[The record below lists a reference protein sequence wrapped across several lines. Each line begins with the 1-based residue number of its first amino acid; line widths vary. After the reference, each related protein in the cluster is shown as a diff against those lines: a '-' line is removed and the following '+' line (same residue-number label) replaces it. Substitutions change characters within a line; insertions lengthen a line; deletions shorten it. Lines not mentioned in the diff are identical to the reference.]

1 MKLLLVSANTSRLP
15 YPVYPLG
22 LDYVASAV
30 LPRHQSRIVDMN
42 ELGSMEKLIEVI
54 RDFSPDLVG
63 LSLRNV
69 DNSDTIETRSYIE
82 KHRGIAEAIR
92 RGSASPLVLGGSGFT
107 IFPIEFLEA
116 LGADYG
122 IVGEGE
128 RLGAF
133 LDALERGDDVR
144 NLPGVVARGSDS
156 YTLEPLDEPFHREF
170 DPGNSHIG
178 YYLKRGG
185 MLNLQSKRGC
195 SFHCIY
201 CTYPRIEGRRL
212 RPIPPEEVASTARA
226 LQDAGAK
233 YLFITDSAF
242 NCSYEHSL
250 QVAMAFAGAGVS
262 IPWGAFFAPTP
273 PPADYFRALAD
284 SGLTHV
290 EFGTES
296 LSDSMLASY
305 RKPFNAKGAMAAHES
320 ALEAG
325 LHVAHYLL
333 LGGPGED
340 GRSLA
345 ETLDRAEDLKKTVL
359 FFFCGIRIYPHTELY
374 GIALREGKI
383 SADQNLLEP
392 VFYQAD
398 GISAAEIYSRVEE
411 RARGRGNWIIGSGG
425 EKTSRVLSR
434 MYSRGHTGPL
444 WEHLIS

>member
-1 MKLLLVSANTSRLP
+1 MKVLLISANTSRLP

-22 LDYVASAV
+22 LDYVATSV
-30 LPRHQSRIVDMN
+30 SPRHQSRIVDMN
-42 ELGSMEKLIEVI
+42 ELGSAEKIIEAV
-54 RDFSPDLVG
+54 RDYSPDVIG
-63 LSLRNV
+63 LSIRNV
-69 DNSDTIETRSYIE
+69 DNSDTIDPRSYIA
-82 KHRGIAEAIR
+82 KHREIVDSIR
-92 RGSASPLVLGGSGFT
+92 RGSSSPVVLGGSGFT
-107 IFPIEFLEA
+107 IFPVEFMEA
-116 LGADYG
+116 LDADYG

-133 LDALERGDDVR
+133 LDALERGDDATG
-144 NLPGVVARGSDS
+144 LPGVIARGSKS
-156 YTLEPLDEPFHREF
+156 YVLEPLNKPFHRGF
-170 DPGNSHIG
+170 DPGSPHIG

-195 SFHCIY
+195 SFRCIY

-212 RPIPPEEVASTARA
+212 RPIPPEEVASTALA
-226 LQDAGAK
+226 LQKAGAR

-242 NCSYEHSL
+242 NCDYGHSL
-250 QVAMAFAGAGVS
+250 LVARAFAIAGVS
-262 IPWGAFFAPTP
+262 IPWGAFFAPTA
-273 PPADYFRALAD
+273 PPAGYFRTLAD

-296 LSDSMLASY
+296 LSDRMLASY
-305 RKPFNAKGAMAAHES
+305 RKPFDAKGVLAAHES
-320 ALEAG
+320 ALDAG

-340 GRSLA
+340 GQSLS
-345 ETLDRAEDLKKTVL
+345 ETLDRAENLRKTVF

-374 GIALREGKI
+374 EIALREGKI
-383 SADQNLLEP
+383 NADQNLLEP

-398 GISAAEIYSRVEE
+398 GISAAEIYARVEE
-411 RARGRGNWIIGSGG
+411 RAHGRGNWVIGSGG

-444 WEHLIS
+444 WEHLIP